1 MGMTIFDGFRGS
13 RIGVPKRGPEE
24 GSWGSK
30 SGQKVVKK
38 WSKRGQKVVLGGPEG
53 GPGGNPEGG
62 SPQALQRAFFFRRG
76 SQTGFGWFFPLFD
89 HFLTFFPLF

>member
-1 MGMTIFDGFRGS
+1 MVFGGPGWGSQKGVLRRGLG
-13 RIGVPKRGPEE
+13 GVKK
-24 GSWGSK
+24 WSK

-38 WSKRGQKVVLGGPEG
+38 GSKSGFGGSG
-53 GPGGNPEGG
+53 GPGAEGG

>member
-1 MGMTIFDGFRGS
+1 MVFGGPGSGSQKGVLRRGL
-13 RIGVPKRGPEE
+13 G
-24 GSWGSK
+24 GSK